1 MAEIKISIEA
11 IDESILELK
20 TLKETCDG
28 SMPQTP
34 AVIGGGKAVNQIEL
48 ISNMY
53 KTLNSDLSDLISN
66 TISFLENAEQ
76 SYGDSDSFA
85 ANKINGN

>member
-11 IDESILELK
+11 IDELISELK
-20 TLKETCDG
+20 TLKESCDG
-28 SMPQTP
+28 SMPQVP
-34 AVIGGGKAVNQIEL
+34 SVVGGGKSVNQIEL

-76 SYGDSDSFA
+76 SYGESDSFA